1 MREPGR
7 RNALEQEL
15 FIGIDIGGTNM
26 RIALIDD
33 SGRIL
38 QVRKVP
44 TEIGLGAPQVSR
56 RLAAECRTLMD
67 AAAGFSGR
75 AVAVGLG
82 AAGRIDAARGMVV
95 FSPNLPSMKN
105 YPLAD
110 ELEKSLAIPVVLEND
125 ANVYGIGE
133 SWAGSGEGIENWIG
147 LTLGTGVGGCLI
159 LGNRIWQGDGA
170 GFAGE
175 IGHMVV
181 HPEGPACACGSNGC
195 LETFSS
201 GRALKEGVARAVAAG
216 TLREGPLYES
226 WKNGSLTPE
235 TVYRA
240 AVGGSEPAQALF
252 DRMGW
257 ALGIALASLF
267 NVLGIRHA
275 IIGGGVSAAWDRFI
289 EPLRES
295 LTRHSGM
302 FDPKEVSVVRST
314 LGDDAALLG
323 AGELARRTVRKSRKQ

>member
-1 MREPGR
+1 M
-7 RNALEQEL
+7 EQEL
-15 FIGIDIGGTNM
+15 FIGIDIGGTNT

-38 QVRKVP
+38 LVRKVP
-44 TEIGLGAPQVSR
+44 TEIGLGTPQVSR
-56 RLAAECRTLMD
+56 RLAAECRSLMD
-67 AAAGFSGR
+67 AAAGFFGR
-75 AVAVGLG
+75 VVAVGLG

-95 FSPNLPSMKN
+95 FSPNLPSMRD
-105 YPLAD
+105 YPLAA
-110 ELEKSLAIPVVLEND
+110 ELEKNLAIPVVLEND

-133 SWAGSGEGIENWIG
+133 SWVGSGKDIENWIG

-159 LGNRIWQGDGA
+159 LGKRIWQGDGA

-175 IGHMVV
+175 IGHMTI
-181 HPEGPACACGSNGC
+181 HPEGPACACGSKGC

-201 GRALKEGVARAVAAG
+201 GRALKEGVAAAIAAG

-240 AVGGSEPAQALF
+240 ATEGNALAQALF
-252 DRMGW
+252 DRMGR

-275 IIGGGVSAAWDRFI
+275 IIGGGVSASWDRFI
-289 EPLRES
+289 GPLRES
-295 LTRHSGM
+295 LARHSGM
-302 FDPKEVSVVRST
+302 FDPKEVSVVRSA

-323 AGELARRTVRKSRKQ
+323 AGELARRAARESRRQ